1 MKCVVCFLFFS
12 GPIGKIAEVAT
23 LEKCNGEE
31 KSVDGSPVCKSP
43 NSVVVVSEMANPV
56 IVERVYRDSLGAD
69 EPRVPMYMVLLLVTG
84 YICGGA
90 VLFSL
95 WEKWTFLNGAYFCF
109 ITLSTIGFGDLVPGS
124 DILEA
129 RGGQE
134 KLIICCIYLI
144 MGLAII
150 AMSFNLVQ
158 EEVVIKCRN
167 LARNL
172 GLLRSEHDD
181 DDDD

>member
-1 MKCVVCFLFFS
+1 MCNGDEKSSPPGDSSLTSSPS
-12 GPIGKIAEVAT
+12 GKVP
-23 LEKCNGEE
+23 LEKSDLMVPEAT
-31 KSVDGSPVCKSP
+31 PV
-43 NSVVVVSEMANPV
+43 V
-56 IVERVYRDSLGAD
+56 IERVYRDSIGQSD
-69 EPRVPMYMVLLLVTG
+69 DQRVPMYMVLLLVTG

-124 DILEA
+124 DIFDA
-129 RGGQE
+129 QSGQA

-172 GLLRSEHDD
+172 GLLKSDHDD
-181 DDDD
+181 DDD